1 MSFMEQLEAAE
12 QQEQDR
18 WQGSFREFLRLFET
32 GEYPSIGHLAHQRIE
47 SMIVASGTDTQDY
60 FGKARAQYKFFEDSL
75 YGIEAS
81 IDQIMAYL
89 HAAARKTETARR
101 MLLLYGP
108 PSSGKSD
115 LVIRIKRGL
124 EKFSRQKEGA
134 IFALG
139 GSEMHESPL
148 LLIPNDLRADFKKQY
163 GIVLEGQLSPHS
175 AWRLQHEFHGKFLD
189 YPIEQVFISETRR
202 IGIGTWLPQD
212 PKSQD
217 QSELVG
223 GIDYARIQEVGNEG
237 DPRAYNLN
245 GELNVAN
252 RGIME
257 FIEGLKADERFLR
270 VLLTAT
276 QEKTIKAPRF
286 GLISID
292 TFIVMHTNEEEFKN
306 FMAERKYEAYH
317 DRMVIVRVPY
327 NLGMKNE
334 VRIYEKLLRDSDL
347 TMKNGNDENAS
358 DENDLSIQV
367 GKQANTKQIHI
378 APHTL
383 EAAAMFAV
391 LTRLQPP
398 KDSDLTIVTKM
409 KLYDGQHVK
418 GHKPSSV
425 HDMCKAAPKE
435 GMFGISPRF
444 VIDQVNASIALSAET
459 GRNYI
464 TALDVLRQLLSGVDH
479 RDSFSKEEKG
489 RYEQFIDAARGE
501 WNDLLRNDIQKAFF
515 LSFEE
520 EAKNLCDNYLTQIE
534 MALSDEKQRDPITD
548 KEIEL
553 DEKLME
559 GIEGHLEVSKS
570 GVDDF
575 RHEILHFFG
584 TAARK
589 GKKVDYTQHAQL
601 REAIQKQL
609 FEERQGTIRMTVSS
623 RNPDPEGLQRLN
635 DVIDRMVKQQGY
647 TAASA
652 NELLKYATAHLFD
665 K

>member
-1 MSFMEQLEAAE
+1 MNILEQLEAAE
-12 QQEQDR
+12 QREQNR
-18 WQGSFREFLRLFET
+18 WKGTFKEFLRLFET

-47 SMIVASGTDTQDY
+47 NMITSAGTDTQDY
-60 FGKARAQYKFFEDSL
+60 FGRARAQYKFFEESL
-75 YGIEAS
+75 YGIEGS
-81 IDQIMAYL
+81 IDQIMSYV

-115 LVIRIKRGL
+115 LVVQIKRGL
-124 EKFSRQKEGA
+124 ETYSRTREGA
-134 IFALG
+134 IFALQ
-139 GSEMHESPL
+139 GSEIHESPFL
-148 LLIPNDLRADFKKQY
+148 LVPDDLRKEFRKQY
-163 GIVLEGQLSPHS
+163 GITIEGQLSPHT
-175 AWRLQHEFHGKFLD
+175 AWRLQNEFNGKFME
-189 YPIEQVFISETRR
+189 YPIEQIFISESRR

-245 GELNVAN
+245 GELEVAN

-286 GLISID
+286 GLISVD
-292 TFIVMHTNEEEFKN
+292 TFIIMHTNEEEFKN

-327 NLGMKNE
+327 NLGIKNE
-334 VRIYEKLLRDSDL
+334 VKIYEKLLHDSDL
-347 TMKNGNDENAS
+347 SLKSGDDTSG
-358 DENDLSIQV
+358 LSVQV
-367 GKQANTKQIHI
+367 GKRAEAKDIHI

-391 LTRLQPP
+391 LTRLEPP
-398 KDSDLTIVTKM
+398 KDSDLTLVTKM
-409 KLYDGQHVK
+409 KLYDNQHVK
-418 GHKPSSV
+418 GHKPSCV
-425 HDMCKAAPKE
+425 HDMYKASPRE

-444 VIDQVNASIALSAET
+444 VIDQINASIAQSAEESK
-459 GRNYI
+459 NYV
-464 TALDVLRQLLSGVDH
+464 TALDVLRQLLSGVQH

-489 RYEQFIDAARGE
+489 RFEQLIDASRNE

-534 MALSDEKQRDPITD
+534 MALRDEKQRDPITD

-559 GIEGHLEVSKS
+559 SIEGHLEISKS

-575 RHEILHFFG
+575 RNEVLHFFG
-584 TAARK
+584 IAARK

-609 FEERQGTIRMTVSS
+609 FEERQGTIRMTVST
-623 RNPDPEGLQRLN
+623 RNPDPEGLRRLN
-635 DVIDRMVKQQGY
+635 DVIDRMVEQQGY
-647 TAASA
+647 TAGSA

>member
-1 MSFMEQLEAAE
+1 MSLIDKLEAAE
-12 QQEQDR
+12 QVEQSR
-18 WQGSFREFLRLFET
+18 WNGTFREFLRLFET
-32 GEYPSIGHLAHQRIE
+32 GEFPNIGHLAHQRLE
-47 SMIVASGTDTQDY
+47 SMILDSGTDTQDY
-60 FGKARAQYKFFEDSL
+60 FGKARTQYDFFEDNL
-75 YGIEAS
+75 YGIEMS
-81 IDQIMAYL
+81 IDQIMSYI

-115 LVIRIKRGL
+115 LVILMKRGL
-124 EKFSRQKEGA
+124 ERFSRTKDGA
-134 IFALG
+134 LFALA
-139 GSEMHESPL
+139 GSEMHESPFL
-148 LLIPNDLRADFKKQY
+148 LVPDDLRSDFRKQY
-163 GIVLEGQLSPHS
+163 GIHIDGQLSPHS
-175 AWRLQHEFHGKFLD
+175 AWRLQNEFSGKFMD
-189 YPIEQVFISETRR
+189 FPVEQIFLSEALRS
-202 IGIGTWLPQD
+202 GIGTWLPQD

-245 GELNVAN
+245 GELEVAN

-270 VLLTAT
+270 ILLTAT

-286 GLISID
+286 GLISVD

-306 FMAERKYEAYH
+306 FMAEKKYEAYH
-317 DRMVIVRVPY
+317 DRMVIVKVPY
-327 NLGMKNE
+327 NLGIKNE
-334 VRIYEKLLRDSDL
+334 VKIYEKLLRDTDL
-347 TMKNGNDENAS
+347 HIDQGDDSMGMSVSLAKK
-358 DENDLSIQV
+358 QV
-367 GKQANTKQIHI
+367 HL

-391 LTRLQPP
+391 LSRLEPA
-398 KDSDLTIVTKM
+398 KDSELSLTTKM
-409 KLYDGQHVK
+409 KLYDDQYVK
-418 GHKPSSV
+418 GHKPTQV
-425 HDMCKAAPKE
+425 HDMRKESPKE

-444 VIDQVNASIALSAET
+444 VIDQINATIARAAEANKDYVT
-459 GRNYI
+459 P
-464 TALDVLRQLLSGVDH
+464 LDVLRQLLVGVQH

-489 RYEQFIDAARGE
+489 RFEQFVDAARNE

-515 LSFEE
+515 LSFED
-520 EAKNLCDNYLTQIE
+520 EAKALCDNYLMQIE
-534 MALSDEKQRDPITD
+534 MALSDEKQRDPITN

-559 GIEGHLEVSKS
+559 SIEDHLEVSKS

-575 RHEILHFFG
+575 RNEILRFFG
-584 TAARK
+584 NAARK
-589 GKKVDYTQHAQL
+589 GKQVDYTQHSHL

-635 DVIDRMVKQQGY
+635 DVIDRMVNQQGY